1 MEKNDGENY
10 ENLLIDINEIFIQSN
25 KINNLEERFEVLKQN
40 ESKFVMLKNNL
51 EEIAEKYLIKQYN
64 DAIQNK
70 KANIL
75 KNIIIEILRNDT
87 VIDIQKEYDD
97 YRVLMIN
104 MLSHYENRLMFR
116 LRRSNDFKLIYE
128 CLEYQ
133 KDREAYIRAIK
144 NNRIIDS
151 NYLTERAI
159 RNYTNDSYEKVMFE
173 NMIRIVKD
181 DNIIINKRE
190 SKKLIKQI
198 DSLEFLAKILN
209 KREDKLKAVEKW
221 MLQKYADTIIPL
233 KATIHPE
240 SLEKDTLV
248 IAFLDGKIKS
258 EKLYLQIANAIPI
271 EEFESLIFTI
281 NLKNTSRIIREIKL
295 GNLSEKEKKEI
306 NELLEKAGIRINK
319 REEKIE
325 DDENFLV
332 TIQEL
337 KEYYDKIS
345 TEELY
350 DEKAKFYKANLN
362 EKKGNKEINSSERKT
377 YKEISIIIKMMTKK
391 NRNKIS
397 PKFIEFI
404 ERNKSKS
411 KTTEI
416 DKNKKLKGQRI
427 RHQTQVL
434 LALIY
439 RDYMCSEEER
449 KQLIKE
455 ERAKMAKKDKEQTEQ
470 GLILKE
476 NLNWYQKLI
485 KIIKDLIIKK

>member
-159 RNYTNDSYEKVMFE
+159 RNYTNDSYEKVMF
-173 NMIRIVKD
+173 
-181 DNIIINKRE
+181 
-190 SKKLIKQI
+190 
-198 DSLEFLAKILN
+198 
-209 KREDKLKAVEKW
+209 
-221 MLQKYADTIIPL
+221 
-233 KATIHPE
+233 
-240 SLEKDTLV
+240 
-248 IAFLDGKIKS
+248 
-258 EKLYLQIANAIPI
+258 
-271 EEFESLIFTI
+271 
-281 NLKNTSRIIREIKL
+281 
-295 GNLSEKEKKEI
+295 
-306 NELLEKAGIRINK
+306 
-319 REEKIE
+319 
-325 DDENFLV
+325 
-332 TIQEL
+332 
-337 KEYYDKIS
+337 
-345 TEELY
+345 
-350 DEKAKFYKANLN
+350 
-362 EKKGNKEINSSERKT
+362 
-377 YKEISIIIKMMTKK
+377 
-391 NRNKIS
+391 
-397 PKFIEFI
+397 
-404 ERNKSKS
+404 
-411 KTTEI
+411 
-416 DKNKKLKGQRI
+416 
-427 RHQTQVL
+427 
-434 LALIY
+434 
-439 RDYMCSEEER
+439 
-449 KQLIKE
+449 
-455 ERAKMAKKDKEQTEQ
+455 
-470 GLILKE
+470 
-476 NLNWYQKLI
+476 
-485 KIIKDLIIKK
+485 